1 MLKEIKK
8 SKIRIKR
15 NKRNIDDT
23 LNITKELQKS
33 LTIEAKKMKEEEER
47 REIRKKYVTKVFA
60 LVTVIAIIVLLGA
73 GYIWSTNTYGVN
85 DDYIKYSSS
94 GDGVTVSSN
103 GGEYIVSPTNGN
115 EKTGVIIY
123 PNEKTDT
130 RSYLKLSNMLAKDGY
145 RVVIIKY
152 MFNYPAIAKNPAEK
166 VINSNP
172 DIKNW
177 YIVSHS
183 RSGELALRNAA
194 NEKAISGVAFM
205 GAYPMGDDL
214 KLINKPVLTMWG
226 TQDGIIDFTKFE
238 EYKQNLPEKSYLH
251 EIVGGNN
258 TGFSDSKLFE
268 GDNES
273 TIDRDLQQSKA
284 SDYIDS
290 FIKETDN
297 MNT

>member
-15 NKRNIDDT
+15 NRRNIDDT

-47 REIRKKYVTKVFA
+47 REIRKKMATKVVA
-60 LVTVIAIIVLLGA
+60 VLSVVVLVVLLGA

-85 DDYIKYSSS
+85 EDYIKYSSS
-94 GDGVTVSSN
+94 GDGVTVVNN
-103 GGEYIVSPTNGN
+103 GGEYVVFPTNGN
-115 EKTGVIIY
+115 AKTGVIIY
-123 PNEKTDT
+123 PSEKTDT
-130 RSYLKLSNMLAKDGY
+130 RSYLKLSNMLARDGY
-145 RVVIIKY
+145 RVVITKY
-152 MFNYPAIAKNPAEK
+152 MFNYPAIAKNPAKK
-166 VINSNP
+166 VIDSNS

-177 YIVSHS
+177 YIVAHS

-194 NEKAISGVAFM
+194 NEKNVSGVAFM
-205 GAYPMGDDL
+205 GAYPIGDNL
-214 KLINKPVLTMWG
+214 KLINKPVLTIWG

-258 TGFSDSKLFE
+258 TGFSDSKTFE
-268 GDNES
+268 GDNQP
-273 TIDRDLQQSKA
+273 TIDRDEQQKKA

-290 FIKETDN
+290 FIKETN
-297 MNT
+297 ALNT